1 MARRN
6 RGCVGCLVVIIVIA
20 VALFALLGILQG
32 VTNAKPVSHFR
43 CWLEQTEHQRFGG
56 RERVWDDTRHECRNG
71 SHYYR

>member
-6 RGCVGCLVVIIVIA
+6 RGCMGCLVVIIAIA

-32 VTNAKPVSHFR
+32 VTNSKPVSHFR
-43 CWLEQTEHQRFGG
+43 CWLEQTEHQHSGG

-71 SHYYR
+71 FHLYR